1 MHWFLTTK
9 YLRYISEEGKGKRKM
24 MKKHLYIKFK
34 NEVMLPYIESLLWID
49 KVILICKLILY
60 INITHQD

>member
-1 MHWFLTTK
+1 MEK

-34 NEVMLPYIESLLWID
+34 N
-49 KVILICKLILY
+49 
-60 INITHQD
+60 